1 MAQGLIYSIHS
12 SALVEFLWKAYYSP
26 LLDHGKEVGVG
37 KDMDR
42 QERLSIL
49 GAKSTA
55 FASRASVTSFTR
67 SRQSVGTTCDAW
79 ER

>member
-42 QERLSIL
+42 QETPLNI
-49 GAKSTA
+49 G
-55 FASRASVTSFTR
+55 
-67 SRQSVGTTCDAW
+67 RQIHSLRKPRKRHKLHKVKTKCGNHL
-79 ER
+79 